1 MKEWQWP
8 CRSSVRLHLHFL
20 FLCFYP
26 SCKWFPELFRFAKH
40 AMILMKQ
47 TWTLTCDF
55 ILKSTTCVEVHRFLG
70 FNVSF
75 FPFLFLFFS
84 FFFLEAGGGGGRRR
98 FYFYVLFCYY
108 LFIYF
113 LFWTQT
119 KRASVHRCL
128 GFVIL
133 GWLYYQTLTRVN
145 RIKKSEIR
153 VSLRQC

>member
-1 MKEWQWP
+1 MKQPQWSW
-8 CRSSVRLHLHFL
+8 RSFVRLHSHFF
-20 FLCFYP
+20 FLCFYR

-84 FFFLEAGGGGGRRR
+84 FFFFGKGGGGGGWGVGDGSISTSVILLL
-98 FYFYVLFCYY
+98 FLYLLFISNSNKKGVCSSLFKFCYSY
-108 LFIYF
+108 LA
-113 LFWTQT
+113 L
-119 KRASVHRCL
+119 L
-128 GFVIL
+128 PN
-133 GWLYYQTLTRVN
+133 VN
-145 RIKKSEIR
+145 ESK
-153 VSLRQC
+153 